1 MGLFDRI
8 KAGLKKTRET
18 LESGLGAILPGRVKL
33 DEALLE
39 ELEERLLLSDVGLP
53 TTQRLLESLRRRAR
67 GSEDLPSEQI
77 RTWLAEEVAAILR
90 EAGSGPPPTPTG
102 AGPHVVLVVGVNG
115 VGKTT
120 TIGKIAHRYRQAGKR
135 VLLVACDTFRAAAA
149 EQLEIWARRA
159 GCEILRQRE
168 GADPAAVAFDG
179 LKAAVARHYD
189 VAIFDTAGRL
199 HNKIHLMEE
208 VRKIRRVIGRE
219 LPGAPHET
227 WLVLDAVTGQN
238 GLKQAAQ
245 FDQDVAVSG
254 LVVTKLDGT
263 ARGGIVVSIAAE
275 LKLPVRLIGV
285 GEGIDDLVDFDPE
298 AFARGMFGLEDLA
311 AAAAIPPPGGNR
323 PG

>member
-8 KAGLKKTRET
+8 KSGLRKTRET
-18 LESGLGAILPGRVKL
+18 LEAGLGAILPGRVKL

-67 GSEDLPSEQI
+67 GHEELPSEQI

-90 EAGSGPPPTPTG
+90 EAGSGPPPALTG
-102 AGPHVVLVVGVNG
+102 PGPAVVLVVGVNG

-120 TIGKIAHRYRQAGKR
+120 TIGKIARRYREGDKR

-149 EQLEIWARRA
+149 EQLEIWASRA
-159 GCEILRQRE
+159 DCEILRQRE

-179 LKAAVARHYD
+179 LKAAIARHYD

-238 GLKQAAQ
+238 GLRQAAQ
-245 FDQDVAVSG
+245 FDQDVAVTG

-275 LKLPVRLIGV
+275 LKLPVRLIGI

-311 AAAAIPPPGGNR
+311 VALPPAGGPR
-323 PG
+323 TG